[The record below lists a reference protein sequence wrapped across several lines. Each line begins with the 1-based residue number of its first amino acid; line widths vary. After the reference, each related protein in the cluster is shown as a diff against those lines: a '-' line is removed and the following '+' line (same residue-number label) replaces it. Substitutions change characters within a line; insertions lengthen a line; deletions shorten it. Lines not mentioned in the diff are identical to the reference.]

1 MRAATSFEGSRR
13 GHLFRHLATRL
24 RQPVPASIGLSTPLR
39 YLSDHRNELRRIT
52 AFFSL
57 ATTALVGV
65 AIIGNSTDVPLT
77 TSATTQ
83 TEITQGTKT
92 EAPIVLK
99 SRKASKIS
107 GEPLIGDFGFSL
119 GPSETSTATLPS
131 LKPKK
136 PLAAIKPEPTPSTLA
151 SSIEVPQQVN
161 TEPEPKATSKEFVEV
176 AVVLKIEDG
185 HVTEAR
191 VGNRQPGAEAFERT
205 ALHLARQRRYSPGA
219 SGTETFVIRV
229 ANQLGRKEP

>member
-24 RQPVPASIGLSTPLR
+24 RQRIPPVVGLSKPLG
-39 YLSDHRNELRRIT
+39 YFSNHRKILRRIT
-52 AFFSL
+52 AIFSL

-65 AIIGNSTDVPLT
+65 ASIGNSTDVPIT

-83 TEITQGTKT
+83 TEI
-92 EAPIVLK
+92 
-99 SRKASKIS
+99 
-107 GEPLIGDFGFSL
+107 IGDFGFSL
-119 GPSETSTATLPS
+119 RPSEPSTTTLPS
-131 LKPKK
+131 LKAKK
-136 PLAAIKPEPTPSTLA
+136 PLAAIRPESTPSSTPA
-151 SSIEVPQQVN
+151 SAIKVPQQVN
-161 TEPEPKATSKEFVEV
+161 TEPELRATSKEFVEV

-205 ALHLARQRRYSPGA
+205 ALHLARQRRYPPGT
-219 SGTETFVIRV
+219 SRTETFVIRV
-229 ANQLGRKEP
+229 VNQLGRKQP